1 MNNNYKIFGLIVSLM
16 RGDNPPK
23 ISKNFSENVMQK
35 ISLAKEPSYLYKLR
49 YLFTVIVEDSN
60 NLLDIKHNN
69 FLKIA
74 ASVFFAV
81 ITAYS
86 LISFERSETNV
97 VSVDIIEDTN
107 DNSQLIKRVNDKP
120 ACVKAEK
127 STEKNNESC
136 K

>member
-1 MNNNYKIFGLIVSLM
+1 MNNNYKIFGLIISLM
-16 RGDNPPK
+16 RNDNPPE
-23 ISKNFSENVMQK
+23 ISKDFSENVMHK
-35 ISLAKEPSYLYKLR
+35 ILSTKKSLSTNY
-49 YLFTVIVEDSN
+49 D
-60 NLLDIKHNN
+60 N

-86 LISFERSETNV
+86 LISFERTETNV
-97 VSVDIIEDTN
+97 VSVDIIKEAN
-107 DNSQLIKRVNDKP
+107 DNNELIKRVKDDS

-127 STEKNNESC
+127 RIEKINDSC

>member
-1 MNNNYKIFGLIVSLM
+1 MMNNNYKIFGLIVSLM
-16 RGDNPPK
+16 RNDNPPE
-23 ISKNFSENVMQK
+23 ISKDFSEDVMQK
-35 ISLAKEPSYLYKLR
+35 ILLNKKP
-49 YLFTVIVEDSN
+49 EDT
-60 NLLDIKHNN
+60 KYNN
-69 FLKIA
+69 FLKVA

-97 VSVDIIEDTN
+97 VSVDIIEDTT

-120 ACVKAEK
+120 ACVKTEK